1 MHKFFRAMLCLCAM
15 LAPAL
20 LRGSD
25 TLEVKPNASQLI
37 AALPEMNE
45 PEVVLLLDSLMDC
58 HSDTAL
64 RPLFA
69 AIKLRVAE
77 LRSIKPEAV
86 TGDFPAHHLY
96 GSWDTRHLFAYPDS
110 LYKADAQVLLS
121 LGPFVAPVHG
131 RITSGYGW
139 RDSAMH
145 RGIDI
150 DLHRGD
156 TVRAAFAGRVRFA
169 ARCGGYGN
177 VVVVRHANGLETLYA
192 HLWKISVKPG
202 DELQAGA
209 ALGRGG
215 STGHSTGT
223 HLHFELRFRGVAIN
237 PAWLLQLPELRLHES
252 QVLLIR
258 TREGFAVRPANCT
271 HHTVQR
277 GDSPYRIARR
287 YGCTTAQLKSW
298 NNWEKQPPLKAGQ
311 QVRIVAPGAQQQ

>member
-1 MHKFFRAMLCLCAM
+1 MRLFFLALLCLCGFS
-15 LAPAL
+15 APL
-20 LRGSD
+20 LLHGSN
-25 TLEVKPNASQLI
+25 TPEVKPHVPELI
-37 AALPEMNE
+37 AGLPEMNE

-58 HSDTAL
+58 QGDTAL

-69 AIKLRVAE
+69 AIKIRIAE
-77 LRSIKPEAV
+77 LRTITPEA
-86 TGDFPAHHLY
+86 TSGDFPAHAFY

-110 LYKADAQVLLS
+110 LYKADASVQLD
-121 LGPFVAPVHG
+121 LGHFVAPVPG

-150 DLHRGD
+150 DLNRGD

-169 ARCGGYGN
+169 ARYGGYGN

-192 HLWKISVKPG
+192 HLWKIAVKPG
-202 DELQAGA
+202 DELRAGA

-223 HLHFELRFRGVAIN
+223 HLHFEMRFRGVAIN
-237 PAWLLQLPELRLHES
+237 PAWLLQLPELKLHAQ
-252 QVLLIR
+252 QVYLLR

-277 GDSPYRIARR
+277 GDSPHRIARR
-287 YGCTTAQLKSW
+287 YGCTTAELKSW

-311 QVRIVAPGAQQQ
+311 QVRIVAPGE

>member
-1 MHKFFRAMLCLCAM
+1 MLKLTV
-15 LAPAL
+15 AL
-20 LRGSD
+20 LLLLPFGATARD
-25 TLEVKPNASQLI
+25 TTRVQLHSRQLLLAI
-37 AALPEMNE
+37 DEMNE
-45 PEVVLLLDSLMDC
+45 PELLLLVDSLFDC
-58 HSDTAL
+58 SGDTL
-64 RPLFA
+64 LPKLFA
-69 AIKLRVAE
+69 AVRQRIQT
-77 LRSIKPEAV
+77 LRSITPEA
-86 TGDFPAHHLY
+86 TAGDFPAHKFY

-110 LYKADAQVLLS
+110 LYKADASVLLD
-121 LGPFVAPVHG
+121 LGSFVAPVQG

-150 DLHRGD
+150 DLNRGD

-192 HLWKISVKPG
+192 HLWKITVKPG
-202 DELQAGA
+202 DELRAGA

-223 HLHFELRFRGVAIN
+223 HLHFEMRFRGVAIN
-237 PAWLLQLPELRLHES
+237 PAWLLQLPELKLHAQ
-252 QVLLIR
+252 QVHLVR

-287 YGCTTAQLKSW
+287 YGCTTTELKSW

-311 QVRIVAPGAQQQ
+311 QVRIVAPVE